1 MRQMPRTGDLVR
13 VRSRRW
19 LVEDAPTIEGLA
31 TTRLAC
37 VDDDA
42 QGEVSISLPSGA
54 QSSLRSRLKDFLRHR
69 RGVATKYLGSYLR
82 VPSHR
87 TWQRPDTS
95 GLPQRSHRTAT
106 QDECAKLIRI
116 EPKSMQVKPT
126 LPQDVPPLSTRYTSI
141 RTAISTAVLRGFGS
155 ACNGLNS

>member
-82 VPSHR
+82 WFHLTELGSVP
-87 TWQRPDTS
+87 TPWNCLNAAI
-95 GLPQRSHRTAT
+95 GPQ
-106 QDECAKLIRI
+106 
-116 EPKSMQVKPT
+116 
-126 LPQDVPPLSTRYTSI
+126 
-141 RTAISTAVLRGFGS
+141 LRMNVQS
-155 ACNGLNS
+155 